1 MAEKFTWNFS
11 SIAPECLYSEY
22 KKVRIGIEGV
32 YAYGTGYLVDKT
44 AFERELYP
52 ELAIAGYLV
61 DFSRTYGVCD
71 ELRLVSK
78 DSLRNN
84 ICLNPEALFNVYMH
98 PAEFTGY
105 MKDSDVEEITE
116 ILKKNSFV
124 KNVEVTYKKPVL
136 NLTNNEY
143 KKVIRDNFTN
153 ICKYIAHL
161 KELKYSD
168 IDAAFEFARNY
179 GNITLED
186 PKTVL
191 SSDTVEVRYITEFLD
206 NLKSLEIDIRDLNKL
221 SKEKSISAK
230 KDNEKSKLKIPD
242 IIKDLFLDSKIIIRI
257 NNEREH
263 QIFLENFKND
273 IKLISLS
280 YKPEY
285 TYYLADNGSNNLV
298 RYSTA
303 ILEPDLDDKLELYL
317 EEIYEISQIK
327 KIPDAII
334 DMFINKEIAIQVNS
348 KLEQYMLFLTLY
360 GSGKF
365 TIILKD
371 YPFYHKEYPFY
382 CINTVN
388 KVDDKQY
395 MEDIAEIDNIKQ
407 FVEFN
412 DWDNIQG
419 ITEDKQYI

>member
-1 MAEKFTWNFS
+1 
-11 SIAPECLYSEY
+11 
-22 KKVRIGIEGV
+22 
-32 YAYGTGYLVDKT
+32 
-44 AFERELYP
+44 
-52 ELAIAGYLV
+52 
-61 DFSRTYGVCD
+61 
-71 ELRLVSK
+71 
-78 DSLRNN
+78 
-84 ICLNPEALFNVYMH
+84 
-98 PAEFTGY
+98 
-105 MKDSDVEEITE
+105 
-116 ILKKNSFV
+116 
-124 KNVEVTYKKPVL
+124 
-136 NLTNNEY
+136 
-143 KKVIRDNFTN
+143 
-153 ICKYIAHL
+153 
-161 KELKYSD
+161 
-168 IDAAFEFARNY
+168 
-179 GNITLED
+179 
-186 PKTVL
+186 
-191 SSDTVEVRYITEFLD
+191 LD

-273 IKLISLS
+273 MKLISLS
-280 YKPEY
+280 YKSEY
-285 TYYLADNGSNNLV
+285 TYYLADNGGNNLT

-303 ILEPDLDDKLELYL
+303 ILEPDLDDKLELNL

-327 KIPDAII
+327 KIPDVII
-334 DMFINKEIAIQVNS
+334 NMFINKEIAIQVNS

-371 YPFYHKEYPFY
+371 YPFYHKKHPFY

-412 DWDNIQG
+412 DWDNIQR